1 MKTFFRTALILML
14 SPLAHA
20 GQGNTTPDGFALP
33 QQGHIFTFPRDYG
46 SHNDFKLEWWY
57 ITGHLFRADGGR
69 YGFQATF
76 FRSAVALPI
85 AVAGG
90 THQPDFGNDTIY
102 LAHMALTDVSG
113 GKFVHQQRLNR
124 RGWDATAATD
134 HLEVRNGNWWLR
146 MTDTNHLTMA
156 LHGSVRGQA
165 ELRLELT
172 PLKPLVVF
180 GKNSVSQ
187 KAADPSAASY
197 YLTFPRLKAV
207 GQVVDDNITN
217 EVRGQAWMDHEIS
230 SSQLGTNQSGWDW
243 CCLQFTNNREIMA
256 YRMRRQDG
264 SQDDYSTLAWVNASG
279 KVTQFASGAFHMET
293 VRTWRSPQTGAVYPV
308 EMRLVTVDEASGQPV
323 TFLLEPLVEDQEL
336 SGEGK
341 LSYWEGACRV
351 RDEAGGEIG
360 SAYLELT
367 GYSGNLEKNLH

>member
-1 MKTFFRTALILML
+1 
-14 SPLAHA
+14 
-20 GQGNTTPDGFALP
+20 
-33 QQGHIFTFPRDYG
+33 
-46 SHNDFKLEWWY
+46 
-57 ITGHLFRADGGR
+57 
-69 YGFQATF
+69 
-76 FRSAVALPI
+76 
-85 AVAGG
+85 
-90 THQPDFGNDTIY
+90 
-102 LAHMALTDVSG
+102 
-113 GKFVHQQRLNR
+113 
-124 RGWDATAATD
+124 
-134 HLEVRNGNWWLR
+134 
-146 MTDTNHLTMA
+146 MTDTNRMTMA

-197 YLTFPRLKAV
+197 YLTFPRLEAV
-207 GQVVDDNITN
+207 GQVVDDNVTN
-217 EVRGQAWMDHEIS
+217 DVKGQAWMDHEIS
-230 SSQLGTNQSGWDW
+230 SSQLGTNQAGWDW

-264 SQDDYSTLAWVNASG
+264 SQDDYSTLAWVEESG
-279 KVTQFASGAFHMET
+279 KVTQFASGSFHMET

-308 EMRLVTVDEASGQPV
+308 EMRLVTVDESSGQSV
-323 TFLLEPLVEDQEL
+323 AFLLEPLAEDQEL

-341 LSYWEGACRV
+341 LAYWEGACRV
-351 RDEAGGEIG
+351 RDEAGREIG

>member
-1 MKTFFRTALILML
+1 MKTFFLTALVLML
-14 SPLAHA
+14 SPLVHA
-20 GQGNTTPDGFALP
+20 GQAGTTPDGFALP
-33 QQGHIFTFPRDYG
+33 QPGHVFTFPRDYG

-57 ITGHLFRADGGR
+57 ITGHLFRQDGWR

-76 FRSAVALPI
+76 FRSAVALP
-85 AVAGG
+85 AAHPDD
-90 THQPDFGNDTIY
+90 TNLPDFGNDTIY

-113 GKFVHQQRLNR
+113 GKFVHQQRPNR
-124 RGWDATAATD
+124 RGWDAMAAED

-146 MTDTNHLTMA
+146 MTDTNRMTMA
-156 LHGSVRGQA
+156 LHGSVRGHA

-180 GKNSVSQ
+180 GKHSVSQ

-197 YLTFPRLKAV
+197 YLTFPRLEAV
-207 GQVVDDNITN
+207 GQVVDGNVTN
-217 EVRGQAWMDHEIS
+217 EVKGQAWMDHEIS
-230 SSQLGTNQSGWDW
+230 SSQLGTNQAGWDW

-264 SQDDYSTLAWVNASG
+264 SQDDYSTLAWVNESG
-279 KVTQFASGAFHMET
+279 KVTQLASGSFHMET

-308 EMRLVTVDEASGQPV
+308 EMRLVTVDEASGRPV

-341 LSYWEGACRV
+341 LAYWEGACRV
-351 RDEAGGEIG
+351 RDEAGREIG

>member
-14 SPLAHA
+14 SPLVHG
-20 GQGNTTPDGFALP
+20 GQASTTPDGFALP
-33 QQGHIFTFPRDYG
+33 QRGHVFTFPRDYG
-46 SHNDFKLEWWY
+46 SHDNFKLEWWY
-57 ITGHLFRADGGR
+57 ITGHLFRPDGGR

-76 FRSAVALPI
+76 FRSAVALPLS
-85 AVAGG
+85 VADG
-90 THQPDFGNDTIY
+90 TRQPDFGNDTIY

-124 RGWDATAATD
+124 RGWDAMAATD

-146 MTDTNHLTMA
+146 MTDTNRMTMA
-156 LHGSVRGQA
+156 LRGSVRGQS
-165 ELRLELT
+165 EFRLELT

-197 YLTFPRLKAV
+197 YLTFPRLEAV
-207 GQVVDDNITN
+207 GQVVDGNITN
-217 EVRGQAWMDHEIS
+217 DVKGQAWMDHEIS
-230 SSQLGTNQSGWDW
+230 SSQLGTNQAGWDW

-279 KVTQFASGAFHMET
+279 KVTQFASGSFHLET
-293 VRTWRSPQTGAVYPV
+293 VRTWRSSQSGAVYPV

-323 TFLLEPLVEDQEL
+323 TFLLEPLAEDQEL
-336 SGEGK
+336 AGEGK
-341 LSYWEGACRV
+341 LAYWEGACRV
-351 RDEAGGEIG
+351 RDQAGGEIG

>member
-1 MKTFFRTALILML
+1 MKTFFRTALVWML
-14 SPLAHA
+14 STPVHT
-20 GQGNTTPDGFALP
+20 GQASTTPDGFALP
-33 QQGHIFTFPRDYG
+33 EPGHVFTFPRDYG
-46 SHNDFKLEWWY
+46 SHDNFKLEWWY
-57 ITGHLFRADGGR
+57 ITGHLFRPDGGR

-76 FRSAVALPI
+76 FRSAVALP
-85 AVAGG
+85 AALPDD
-90 THQPDFGNDTIY
+90 TNPPDFGNDTIY

-124 RGWDATAATD
+124 RGWDAMAATD
-134 HLEVRNGNWWLR
+134 HLYVRNGNWWLR
-146 MTDTNHLTMA
+146 MTNTNRITMV

-165 ELRLELT
+165 ELRLELM

-197 YLTFPRLKAV
+197 YLTFPRLEV
-207 GQVVDDNITN
+207 MGQVVDSNVTN
-217 EVRGQAWMDHEIS
+217 EVKGQAWMDHEIS
-230 SSQLGTNQSGWDW
+230 SSQLGANQAGWDW

-264 SQDDYSTLAWVNASG
+264 SQDDYSTLAWVNESG
-279 KVTQFASGAFHMET
+279 KVTQFASSSFHLET
-293 VRTWRSPQTGAVYPV
+293 VHAWRSPQTGAVYPV
-308 EMRLVTVDEASGQPV
+308 EMRLVTVDEVTGRSV

-341 LSYWEGACRV
+341 LAYWEGACRV
-351 RDEAGGEIG
+351 RDEEGGEIG

>member
-1 MKTFFRTALILML
+1 MKTFFRTALVLML
-14 SPLAHA
+14 SPLVHA
-20 GQGNTTPDGFALP
+20 GQPSTTPDGFALP
-33 QQGHIFTFPRDYG
+33 QPGHVFTFPRDYG

-57 ITGHLFRADGGR
+57 ITGHLFRPDGGR

-76 FRSAVALPI
+76 FRSAVTLP
-85 AVAGG
+85 AAHPGE
-90 THQPDFGNDTIY
+90 TNPPDFGNDTIF

-113 GKFVHQQRLNR
+113 GKFAHQQRLNR
-124 RGWDATAATD
+124 RGWDAMAAED

-146 MTDTNHLTMA
+146 MTDTNRMTMA

-187 KAADPSAASY
+187 KAADPAAASY
-197 YLTFPRLKAV
+197 YLTFPRLEAV
-207 GQVVDDNITN
+207 GQVVDGNVTN
-217 EVRGQAWMDHEIS
+217 DVKGQAWMDHEIS
-230 SSQLGTNQSGWDW
+230 SSQLGTNQAGWDW
-243 CCLQFTNNREIMA
+243 CCLQFTNDREIMA

-264 SQDDYSTLAWVNASG
+264 SQDDYSTLAWVNESG
-279 KVTQFASGAFHMET
+279 KVMQLASGSFHMET

-308 EMRLVTVDEASGQPV
+308 EMRLVTVDEASGRPV
-323 TFLLEPLVEDQEL
+323 IFLLEPLVEDQEL

-341 LSYWEGACRV
+341 LAYWEGACRV

>member
-1 MKTFFRTALILML
+1 MKTFFRTALVLML
-14 SPLAHA
+14 STLVHA
-20 GQGNTTPDGFALP
+20 GQASTTPDGFALP
-33 QQGHIFTFPRDYG
+33 QPGHVFTFPRDYG

-57 ITGHLFRADGGR
+57 VTGHLFGPEGGR

-85 AVAGG
+85 AVASG
-90 THQPDFGNDTIY
+90 TRQPDFGNDTVY

-113 GKFVHQQRLNR
+113 RKFVHQQRLNR
-124 RGWDATAATD
+124 RGWDAKAAED
-134 HLEVRNGNWWLR
+134 HLDVRNGNWWLR
-146 MTDTNHLTMA
+146 MTDTNRMTMA

-197 YLTFPRLKAV
+197 YLTFPRLEAV
-207 GQVVDDNITN
+207 GQVVDGNVTN
-217 EVRGQAWMDHEIS
+217 DVKGQAWMDHEIS
-230 SSQLGTNQSGWDW
+230 SSQLGTNQAGWDW

-256 YRMRRQDG
+256 YRMRRQDD
-264 SQDDYSTLAWVNASG
+264 SQDDYSTLAWVDESG
-279 KVTQFASGAFHMET
+279 KVTQLVSSGFHMET
-293 VRTWRSPQTGAVYPV
+293 VRTWRSPQTGTVYPV
-308 EMRLVTVDEASGQPV
+308 EMRLVTVDAASGRPV

-336 SGEGK
+336 AGEGK
-341 LSYWEGACRV
+341 LAYWEGACRV
-351 RDEAGGEIG
+351 RDEQGGEIG